1 METYTFTI
9 LSANTE
15 TNSVLIKYTPDNIIL
30 SEITQNISAETEDF
44 LQSIDHCAPQ
54 TFWKNELNA
63 LNGEPHVVEIGNYIG
78 RSGIMTLDKILEVK
92 STYYQIYKSKGLDSQ
107 NMEDIKNQFLDELS
121 QF

>member
-44 LQSIDHCAPQ
+44 LQSIDYCSPQ
-54 TFWKNELNA
+54 TSWENELNA

-78 RSGIMTLDKILEVK
+78 RSGTMTLDKILEAQSV
-92 STYYQIYKSKGLDSQ
+92 YKSNSLDSQ

>member
-44 LQSIDHCAPQ
+44 LQSIDYCAPQ
-54 TFWKNELNA
+54 TSWENELNA
-63 LNGEPHVVEIGNYIG
+63 LNGEPHVLEIGNYIG
-78 RSGIMTLDKILEVK
+78 RSGTMTLDKILEVK
-92 STYYQIYKSKGLDSQ
+92 STYYQIYKSKGLDNQ
-107 NMEDIKNQFLDELS
+107 NMEDIKNQFIDELS